1 MMPRFRHA
9 FPLLAV
15 SLSAG
20 CTAEPPPV
28 AAPAAPVA
36 VAEPPVVWK
45 RSGDE
50 LRWLRSLSN
59 PTAAQWQRRE
69 ALEETPADRMAADA
83 HEAEARLLGK

>member
-1 MMPRFRHA
+1 MPSRYRLA
-9 FPLLAV
+9 MPLLV
-15 SLSAG
+15 PISLSAIA
-20 CTAEPPPV
+20 CTTEQPP
-28 AAPAAPVA
+28 AAPAA
-36 VAEPPVVWK
+36 VAEPVVVWK
-45 RSGDE
+45 RAGDE